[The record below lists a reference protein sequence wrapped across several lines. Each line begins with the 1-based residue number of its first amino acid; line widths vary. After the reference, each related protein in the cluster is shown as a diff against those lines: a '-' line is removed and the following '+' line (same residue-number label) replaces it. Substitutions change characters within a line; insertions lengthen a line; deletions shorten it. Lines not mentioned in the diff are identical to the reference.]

1 MDLAIQMRIFNN
13 VKHRHANCLRFGDR
27 TYTSLKTPLVKEIV
41 KFAIELLLFQNSLF
55 YFKWRLFHL
64 RSKTSLDDAML
75 KTFWFQLQR
84 LYIRQQPLFLY
95 LTFVFSVSV
104 SALQV
109 IIDICG
115 LKCIT
120 STMFIDDK
128 AVYFCLSCIKFSL
141 EVLCQVTA

>member
-1 MDLAIQMRIFNN
+1 
-13 VKHRHANCLRFGDR
+13 
-27 TYTSLKTPLVKEIV
+27 
-41 KFAIELLLFQNSLF
+41 
-55 YFKWRLFHL
+55 
-64 RSKTSLDDAML
+64 ML

-95 LTFVFSVSV
+95 LTFAFSVSV
-104 SALQV
+104 STLQV

-128 AVYFCLSCIKFSL
+128 AVYCCLSCIKFIKFSL